1 MRLRHPFVRSA
12 RTRTRPP
19 IDTLLSTKKRRAAI
33 AAGSA
38 LLLTAALGVASSAA
52 AGPSAASSSAASASG
67 LPAYDHVV
75 VVMEENK
82 YYDEIAGSSDA
93 PYINSLMKQG
103 AAFSNFHGTTHP
115 SQGNYVALF
124 SGSLHGVDSD
134 DCPYNFSAD
143 NFGNQLL
150 TSGHSFIGYSESLPS
165 DGSKDCGDDGSSGYA
180 RKHNGWVDFADIPA
194 SSNLRFSRFPTDF
207 TQLPTVSFVSP
218 NLNDDMHDGTVKQG
232 DTWLKTHFDA
242 YAQWAK
248 THNSLLVVTW
258 DENDGDDSNNQIAT
272 AIVGAHVTPGASSGT
287 HYDHYSLLRTME
299 DIFGLP
305 ALGSAASASDIAGIW
320 DGAGPPTSPSS
331 PPTSPSSPPS
341 SPPAGDINL
350 ALHRTATASS
360 TESSSLGAAKA
371 FDGDAATRWGSKE
384 GSDPQWIA
392 VDLGA
397 SATIHQIKL
406 SWEAAYGKAYTIQ
419 TSDDNKTW
427 TTIYSTTSGKGGNE
441 TLSVTGHGR
450 YVRMYGTKRGTSYG
464 YSLYEFGVYGPEPA
478 STPADV
484 PQTTYMTAPVLASPM
499 PPSSSTSDLTDP
511 RKKEAALELV
521 SSAQNSSLDW
531 REQYAAIEDISD
543 GHGYTAGIGGFS
555 TANGQLLDLVNLY
568 TQRVPHNVLAAY
580 LPALR
585 AVNGSSSHQGLDPG
599 FTSAWHTAAADP
611 AFQQAQSEEMD
622 RLFFNPAVAQA
633 KADGL
638 HALGQFA
645 YFDAI
650 TTSGSASGPASFSA
664 IRAAAMKQAR
674 TPAQGGD
681 VATYINAFLNAR
693 KATLLTGDTGD
704 TSRIDTE
711 QRVFLT
717 KGNLNLNAP
726 LTWKTD
732 GDPYSIA
739 D

>member
-1 MRLRHPFVRSA
+1 MRLRHPFVRPG

-19 IDTLLSTKKRRAAI
+19 IDALLSTKKRRAVI

-52 AGPSAASSSAASASG
+52 AGPSTVSSSPAAASG
-67 LPAYDHVV
+67 LPAYDHIV

-82 YYDEIAGSSDA
+82 YYDDIVGSSNA
-93 PYINSLMKQG
+93 AYINSLMKQG
-103 AAFSNFHGTTHP
+103 ASFSNFHGTTHP

-134 DCPYNFSAD
+134 DCPYNLNAD
-143 NFGNQLL
+143 NLGNQLL
-150 TSGHSFIGYSESLPS
+150 TSGRSFIGYSESLPS
-165 DGSKDCGDDGSSGYA
+165 DGSKDCGDDGSGGYA

-207 TQLPTVSFVSP
+207 TQLPTVAFVTP
-218 NLNDDMHDGTVKQG
+218 NLDDDMHDGTVKQG
-232 DTWLKTHFDA
+232 DTWLHDHIDA

-258 DENDGDDSNNQIAT
+258 DENDGDDANNQIAT
-272 AIVGAHVTPGASSGT
+272 TIVGAHVTPGSSSGT
-287 HYDHYSLLRTME
+287 HYNHYSLLRTIE
-299 DIFGLP
+299 DVYGLP

-320 DGAGPPTSPSS
+320 DGAGPPSSSSSPS
-331 PPTSPSSPPS
+331 TSPSSPPS
-341 SPPAGDINL
+341 SPPTGDINL
-350 ALHRTATASS
+350 AVHRPATASS

-371 FDGDAATRWGSKE
+371 FDGDTTTRWGSKE
-384 GSDPQWIA
+384 GSDPQWIS

-406 SWEAAYGKAYTIQ
+406 SWEAAYGKAYAIQ
-419 TSDDNKTW
+419 TSDDAKTW
-427 TTIYSTTSGKGGNE
+427 TTISSTTSGHGGNE
-441 TLSVTGHGR
+441 TLSVNGHGR

-464 YSLYEFGVYGPEPA
+464 YSLYEFGVYGPESTAAALPPNAPA
-478 STPADV
+478 DDTATPA
-484 PQTTYMTAPVLASPM
+484 A
-499 PPSSSTSDLTDP
+499 SDLTSP

-531 REQYAAIEDISD
+531 KAQYAAIEDISD
-543 GHGYTAGIGGFS
+543 GHGYTAGIAGFS
-555 TANGQLLDLVNLY
+555 SANGEMLDLVSRY
-568 TQRVPHNVLAAY
+568 TQRVPNNVLAAY

-599 FTSAWHTAAADP
+599 FTSAWHTAASDP
-611 AFQQAQSEEMD
+611 AFQQAQNDEMD
-622 RLFFNPAVAQA
+622 RLYFNPAVARG

-645 YFDAI
+645 YFDAMV
-650 TTSGSASGPASFSA
+650 TNGSATDPAGFNA

-681 VATYINAFLNAR
+681 EATYINAFLNAR
-693 KATLLTGDTGD
+693 RAAMQTGVAHGEIRD

-711 QRVFLT
+711 QQAFLA

-726 LTWKTD
+726 LSWQTY
-732 GDPYSIA
+732 GDTYHIA